1 MIRFIHT
8 ADLHLG
14 TENYGKIDPKTG
26 IHTRLLDFSV
36 ALNFCIDTAIAEKVD
51 FFLFCGDAYKTT
63 TPSPTQQK
71 ILLNALLRLHSAQ
84 IPVIIIVGNH
94 DNPVSYGKV
103 HSLDLFKDLPLSGF
117 YVIAQPQ
124 TIYLETQHGPV
135 NIVGIPWPTRNSLAL
150 SNKHIFSTTGQM
162 TAYISQ
168 AVGTIIEHEASKLD
182 PAIPAVL
189 AGHLTVSTG
198 LFSGSEKHAIYGND
212 PLFLP
217 SQLAR
222 EPFDYVALGH
232 LHRHQDLNDKQ
243 QPPIVYAGSIE
254 RIDFGEKEEKGFCL
268 VTIHGKGNTDYRF
281 IKGPM
286 RPFIQIEAHLNDASD
301 QTEQLI
307 KKIQQ
312 HAIDDAIVKIMYYP
326 PDNTKD
332 TVNIRTVQTACNNC
346 AHLVGIIPIR
356 SHVRREKRVALKVDM
371 DLATLLDT
379 YFESKPL
386 LQPKKQKLVEQAL
399 LLYEESKTKDREVN
413 E

>member
-14 TENYGKIDPKTG
+14 TENYGKIDPQTG
-26 IHTRLLDFSV
+26 IHTRLLDFSA
-36 ALNFCIDTAIAEKVD
+36 ALNFCIDIAISEKVD

-71 ILLNALLRLHSAQ
+71 ILLNALLRLHTAQ

-168 AVGTIIEHEASKLD
+168 AVGTIIQHEASKLD
-182 PAIPAVL
+182 PTIPAVL

-217 SQLAR
+217 SQLALK
-222 EPFDYVALGH
+222 PFDYVALGH
-232 LHRHQDLNDKQ
+232 LHRHQDLNDTQ

-254 RIDFGEKEEKGFCL
+254 RIDFGEKEEKGFCI
-268 VTIHGKGNTDYRF
+268 VTIHEKGNTDYRF

-307 KKIQQ
+307 NQIQQ
-312 HAIDDAIVKIMYYP
+312 YHIDDAIVKIMYYP

-332 TVNIRTVQTACNNC
+332 TVNIRTIQTACNNC

-356 SHVRREKRVALKVDM
+356 SHVRREARVALKVDM

-379 YFESKPL
+379 YFESKPQ
-386 LQPKKQKLVEQAL
+386 LQQKKQKLVEQAL
-399 LLYEESKTKDREVN
+399 LLYEESKTQDREVN

>member
-1 MIRFIHT
+1 MIRFVHT

-36 ALNFCIDTAIAEKVD
+36 ALNFCIDTAINEKVD

-71 ILLNALLRLHSAQ
+71 LLLNALLRLHTAH

-103 HSLDLFKDLPLSGF
+103 NSLELFKDLPLSGF

-124 TIYLETQHGPV
+124 TIRLETQHGPV
-135 NIVGIPWPTRNSLAL
+135 QIVGVPWPTRNSLAL
-150 SNKHIFSTTGQM
+150 KDKHVFTSSAQM

-168 AVGTIIEHEASKLD
+168 AVGAIIEHEASKLD
-182 PAIPAVL
+182 QHIPAIL

-198 LFSGSEKHAIYGND
+198 MFSGSEKQAIYGND

-217 SQLAR
+217 SQLAK

-232 LHRHQDLNDKQ
+232 LHRHQNLNNNRL
-243 QPPIVYAGSIE
+243 PPIVYAGSIE

-268 VTIHGKGNTDYRF
+268 VTIYKKGNTEYTF

-286 RPFIQIEAHLNDASD
+286 RPFVQIEAHLDEHSD
-301 QTEQLI
+301 QTEQLVKQI
-307 KKIQQ
+307 EQYP
-312 HAIDDAIVKIMYYP
+312 IDDAIVKIMYYP
-326 PDNTKD
+326 PAQTKD
-332 TVNIRTVQTACNNC
+332 TVNIRTIQSICNNC

-356 SHVRREKRVALKVDM
+356 THVRREARAALKVDM
-371 DLATLLDT
+371 DLATLLGA
-379 YFESKPL
+379 YFDSKPQL
-386 LQPKKQKLVEQAL
+386 KDKKDKLIEQAM
-399 LLYEESKTKDREVN
+399 LLYEESKNKEN
-413 E
+413 NIAE